1 MRWKASMDSP
11 RSYISGVFYVAIL
24 LLISLYT
31 KKHFVCPSLPIN
43 IRYPGH
49 VNFHQAYQVY
59 RENKSNFDTNTQMW
73 QSDSTL
79 LLDEINLCEAN
90 SSPELIILVKT
101 TYEKRTLREQIRRSW
116 GSPRCFAGN
125 NMTAQVLFV
134 LGKVRTW
141 CPGLTSRYQEL
152 LLEEHTKHRDLLQ
165 FGFLDTYRNTTH
177 KHAAALN
184 YITKRCPDSHFVAL
198 FDDDFLVNPVGVVR
212 TLRGVSVLH
221 YPIFFGGYTHD
232 SEPVI
237 RNPENKWFI
246 PHDVYPFEVVPRIA
260 AGGSVLMSMPVAKLL
275 AFGLH
280 LIPYIPVDDTAMALV
295 LLNFGISPT
304 DLPEV
309 YPTNELNGFDA
320 EQLKHFISMHGFGK
334 VQSQE
339 HAWKKLVH
347 ACGDTN

>member
-1 MRWKASMDSP
+1 MDSP
-11 RSYISGVFYVAIL
+11 RSYVSAMFCVAIL
-24 LLISLYT
+24 LLILLYSR
-31 KKHFVCPSLPIN
+31 KHFVCPSLPII

-59 RENKSNFDTNTQMW
+59 RENKSRFDTNMQMW

-79 LLDEINLCEAN
+79 LLDEVSLCEAN

-101 TYEKRTLREQIRRSW
+101 TYEKRALREQIRRSW

-125 NMTAQVLFV
+125 NMTVHVLFV
-134 LGKVRTW
+134 LGKVQRW
-141 CPGLTSRYQEL
+141 CPVLTSKCQEL
-152 LLEEHTKHRDLLQ
+152 LSEEHAKHRDLLQ

-184 YITKRCPDSHFVAL
+184 YITKRCPGTHFVAL

-232 SEPVI
+232 SEPII
-237 RNPENKWFI
+237 RNPSNKWFI
-246 PHDVYPFEVVPRIA
+246 PHDVYPFELVPRIA

-309 YPTNELNGFDA
+309 YPTNEINGFDA
-320 EQLKHFISMHGFGK
+320 EKLKHFISMHGFST
-334 VQSQE
+334 VQSQK

-347 ACGDTN
+347 ACGDKN